1 MERTDNWTEGE
12 DAALLDAVTN
22 ILRLGLPRTKAFEE
36 IAHAYGRT
44 YDAVR
49 YRFYSRVKK
58 DNEAEVAHAY
68 RLYAQEVNRQRGRV
82 L

>member
-1 MERTDNWTEGE
+1 MERTDNWTEVE

-22 ILRLGLPRTKAFEE
+22 VLRLGLPRAIAFTEVAE
-36 IAHAYGRT
+36 AYGRT

-49 YRFYSRVKK
+49 YRFYSKIKK
-58 DNEAEVAHAY
+58 DNEAEVAQAY
-68 RLYAQEVNRQRGRV
+68 RLYTQEVNRQRGRV